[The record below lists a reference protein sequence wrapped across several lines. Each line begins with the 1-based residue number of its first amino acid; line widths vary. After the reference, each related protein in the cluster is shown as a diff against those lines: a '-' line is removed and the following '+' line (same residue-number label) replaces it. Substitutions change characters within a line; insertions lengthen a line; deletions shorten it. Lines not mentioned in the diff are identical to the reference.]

1 MRWGNHEDR
10 WIRPIKNILCIFNK
24 RVIKFSF
31 AGLESCDH
39 TYGNYYFGEKK
50 IKCLNYITYRKQL
63 EKYFVIVDRL
73 KEKKK

>member
-10 WIRPIKNILCIFNK
+10 WIRPIKNILCIFDK
-24 RVIKFSF
+24 RVIKFSY

-50 IKCLNYITYRKQL
+50 IKCSELYNVQKTIREILCYCR
-63 EKYFVIVDRL
+63 
-73 KEKKK
+73 